1 VKILDEIK
9 KLLYISD
16 ISKTKLRKAVFA
28 SVISNL
34 LVMIPIIISIE
45 VLVEILKPLSE
56 KEISWNRIWILFF
69 VGVFVMILMFLATI
83 YEHRKSF
90 VASYSE
96 AESYRI
102 RVAEHLRKLPMTF
115 FNMKDLAEIT
125 TNIMGDCASIE
136 MVLSHILPQVIATC
150 ISTIIISICL
160 LIIDW
165 RLALC
170 VIITIPTAIFIIW
183 ASRTIHKKW
192 VRVLTKLKLEQEEAV
207 QEYIEGIKVIKS
219 CRTSKNNFKH
229 IDNILTSMKNM
240 QLKGEIITGAFFS
253 GSQIILQLG
262 TGITIFVGIM
272 LYVSGHVN
280 IIPVLLFCLLSIRIY
295 GPILV
300 QIVSLAELMYY
311 RFATERMRELM
322 LIPRVSGEKT
332 IPLSDFNIYV
342 EDVSFAYEEKSI
354 INYVTIPFC
363 ENQITAIVGPSGSGK
378 STLIKLIARFWDVD
392 HGKILIGKNDIR
404 EMKPEHLMKY
414 ISIVFQDVVLFND
427 TVYNNIKI
435 GNKNATE
442 QEIIEAAKLAGCEDF
457 IKDLPDGYNSLLGEN
472 GSKLSGGERQRI
484 SIARA
489 LLKNA
494 PIVILDEATSSL
506 DPRNENFVQK
516 GISKL
521 IQGKTVIVIA
531 HKLRT
536 IENVDKIVVLKDGE
550 VEEMGKHEELMGN
563 NGLYK
568 KLYTLQ
574 DESSRWS
581 MNA

>member
-1 VKILDEIK
+1 MNEIK

-16 ISKTKLRKAVFA
+16 IDTTKLKKAVLA
-28 SVISNL
+28 GVISNIL
-34 LVMIPIIISIE
+34 FMIPIIVSIE
-45 VLVEILKPLSE
+45 VFIEIIKPLSGE
-56 KEISWNRIWILFF
+56 DVSWNRIWLLFLIGIL
-69 VGVFVMILMFLATI
+69 VTVLMFLASI
-83 YEHRKSF
+83 YEHRKSY

-102 RVAEHLRKLPMTF
+102 KVAEHLRKLPMSF
-115 FNMKDLAEIT
+115 FNMKDLSEIT

-136 MVLSHILPQVIATC
+136 TVLSHILPQIIATT
-150 ISTIIISICL
+150 ISTMLISVCL

-170 VIITIPTAIFIIW
+170 VIITIPTSIIVIW
-183 ASRTIHKKW
+183 TSRRIHKNW
-192 VRVLTKLKLEQEEAV
+192 VKKLTNLKLEQEEAI
-207 QEYIEGIKVIKS
+207 QEYIEGIKVVKS
-219 CRTSKNNFKH
+219 CRTSEKNFKY
-229 IDNILTSMKNM
+229 IVTILTSMKNM
-240 QLKGEIITGAFFS
+240 QLKGEIITGSFFS
-253 GSQIILQLG
+253 GAQIILQFG
-262 TGITIFVGIM
+262 TGITIFVGAM
-272 LYVSGHVN
+272 LYINGRVN
-280 IIPVLLFCLLSIRIY
+280 LIPILLFCLLSIRIY

-311 RFATERMRELM
+311 RFATERMRKL
-322 LIPRVSGEKT
+322 LLTDITSGDKT
-332 IPLSDFNIYV
+332 PPLSDFNIYV
-342 EDVSFAYEEKSI
+342 EDICFAYAEETI
-354 INYVTIPFC
+354 IDHVTIPFC
-363 ENQITAIVGPSGSGK
+363 ANQITAIVGPSGCGK
-378 STLIKLIARFWDVD
+378 STLIKLIARFFDVD
-392 HGKILIGKNDIR
+392 NGKILIGKNDIR

-414 ISIVFQDVVLFND
+414 ISMVFQDVVLFND

-435 GNKNATE
+435 GNKNASE
-442 QEIIEAAKLAGCEDF
+442 EEIIEAAKLAGCDSF
-457 IKDLPDGYNSLLGEN
+457 IDNLPNGYNTLLGEN

-506 DPRNENFVQK
+506 DPKNESIVHK

-536 IENVDKIVVLKDGE
+536 IENVDKIVVLSDGK
-550 VEEMGKHEELMGN
+550 VEEMGRHKDLIRN

-568 KLYTLQ
+568 KLYDLQ
-574 DESSRWS
+574 NMSSKWS
-581 MNA
+581 VISK